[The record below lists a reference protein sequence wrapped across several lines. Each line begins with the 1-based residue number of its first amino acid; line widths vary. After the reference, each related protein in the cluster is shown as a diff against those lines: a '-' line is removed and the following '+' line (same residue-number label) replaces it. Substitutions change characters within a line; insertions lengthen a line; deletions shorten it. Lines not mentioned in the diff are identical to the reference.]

1 MEEIL
6 DNLLENLQENA
17 PEMVKTFQYGASHQE
32 ILAFERHF
40 KVKFPS
46 QVKDFFS
53 KINGQDIQ
61 DGYTFIEGQHFI
73 ALNDV
78 PYWQDS
84 FIEALK
90 EINFD
95 WEKYH
100 FSDEDFEDSV
110 DKEVFS
116 FIKNQIFSYKWI
128 PFLVSEN
135 SFYFIDFE
143 PEKQG
148 SVGQIGAIFIL
159 EGGMVSV
166 DFIADSLE
174 DFLSEISIGLEQ
186 GFYIYSKADKCLVDN
201 DLDFDIS

>member
-17 PEMVKTFQYGASHQE
+17 PEMVKSFQNGASHQE

-61 DGYTFIEGQHFI
+61 DGYTFIEGQYFI
-73 ALNDV
+73 ALNDIS
-78 PYWQDS
+78 YWQND
-84 FIEALK
+84 FIEVL
-90 EINFD
+90 EEFNFD
-95 WEKYH
+95 WKNYR
-100 FSDEDFEDSV
+100 FSEEDFENSV
-110 DKEVFS
+110 DEEVFS

-148 SVGQIGAIFIL
+148 SIGQIGAVFVL

-166 DFIADSLE
+166 ELIADSLE
-174 DFLSEISIGLEQ
+174 DFLSEVSIGLEQ
-186 GFYIYSKADKCLVDN
+186 GFYIYSKADKCLIDN
-201 DLDFDIS
+201 DLSLDIS